1 MADLSTDRIEII
13 QGAGRPKARIVG
25 HRIRVRDVVVWHEEL
40 GMALEEI
47 VQHYPSITL
56 ADVQAA
62 LEHYRDHRIQID
74 KEIFDERAY
83 VEEFQRGHTSLL
95 AEKLKHRCRG

>member
-13 QGAGRPKARIVG
+13 QGAGGPKARIVG
-25 HRIRVRDVVVWHEEL
+25 HRIRVRDVVVWHHEL
-40 GMALEEI
+40 GMAPEEI

-62 LEHYRDHRIQID
+62 LEYYRDHRTQID
-74 KEIFDERAY
+74 GEIAGERAY
-83 VEEFQRGHTSLL
+83 VEEFRRGHPSLL
-95 AEKLKHRCRG
+95 AEKLKHHRLG